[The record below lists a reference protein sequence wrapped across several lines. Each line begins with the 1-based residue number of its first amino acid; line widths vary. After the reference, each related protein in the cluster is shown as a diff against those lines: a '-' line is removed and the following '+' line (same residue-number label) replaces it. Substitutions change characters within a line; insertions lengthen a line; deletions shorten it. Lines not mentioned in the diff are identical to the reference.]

1 MEDLIKTFLE
11 VINFP
16 TVQNIPEGFFGN
28 GTGLGCGNSDYSYGR
43 GNGKGE
49 GIGTGNIIGR
59 ANIIGIGSEYNQ
71 ISENNLNGILSV
83 DGRKIYIIDEIPT
96 AIDNI
101 KGNIAIGKILQADMS
116 WKQCY
121 IARVGNSFAHGETS
135 HEAFKD
141 ATAKDLVDMPFAVKI
156 KRFKERF
163 PSLDDT
169 AQVSEFYNWHNTLT
183 GSCKMGRK
191 HWLNEH
197 GYNMDT
203 DISTVRNFL
212 EQTKNDYGSNVITK
226 VLELYNC

>member
-1 MEDLIKTFLE
+1 MEDLIKAFLE
-11 VINFP
+11 VIDFS
-16 TVQNIPEGFFGN
+16 TVQNMPEGFFGN
-28 GTGLGCGNSDYSYGR
+28 GTGLGCGNSEYSDGR

-49 GIGTGNIIGR
+49 GIGTGNITGR
-59 ANIIGIGSEYNQ
+59 ANVTGYGIHNHT
-71 ISENNLNGILSV
+71 IENSLSGVVSV
-83 DGRKIYIIDEIPT
+83 DGNKIYIIDEIPT

-101 KGNIAIGKILQADMS
+101 KGNIAVGKILQVDLS
-116 WKQCY
+116 WKSCY

-135 HEAFKD
+135 HDAFND
-141 ATAKDLVDMPFAVKI
+141 ATAKDLVNMPFAVKM

-203 DISTVRNFL
+203 DISTVKNFL